1 MTGTQAAE
9 AEIGQAEAGKR
20 MHRAE
25 RMAQVGIL
33 RQTGQEKRMHAAD
46 QRMETD
52 LRQAREQ
59 ERMIQENTDG

>member
-1 MTGTQAAE
+1 MRVVQLLW
-9 AEIGQAEAGKR
+9 
-20 MHRAE
+20 
-25 RMAQVGIL
+25 MAQVGIL

-46 QRMETD
+46 RRMETD